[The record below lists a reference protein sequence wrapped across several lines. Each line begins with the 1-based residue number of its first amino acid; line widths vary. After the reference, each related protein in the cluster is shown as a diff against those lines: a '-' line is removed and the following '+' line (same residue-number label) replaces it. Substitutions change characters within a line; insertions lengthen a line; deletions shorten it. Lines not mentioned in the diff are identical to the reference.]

1 MAWLGCPFRPPAE
14 RDTPED
20 TSPGGGGK
28 DVDARDDRGG
38 NEKTPRVG
46 RFFNQSRTST
56 SSMRKFSSLPAIS
69 WLASKVMVVSS
80 LAATFTGMGR
90 PYWSCR

>member
-38 NEKTPRVG
+38 NERAV
-46 RFFNQSRTST
+46 
-56 SSMRKFSSLPAIS
+56 
-69 WLASKVMVVSS
+69 SKRQE
-80 LAATFTGMGR
+80 R
-90 PYWSCR
+90 P